1 MAVAEEA
8 APVPAMVDVGS
19 GDVAR
24 LRVIGIGFDDAG
36 DVILHVGVACLE
48 EEVAIACLVLEL
60 VALGWLQLAV
70 SYLSHIAVRVNHAR
84 VKFLEGWADFGRA
97 VAQGLGESAR
107 LMSEQEGWVEVIVFA
122 MKRLG
127 GGCFWRSCSSCSS
140 SSCSSF
146 IFQIIQAAIH
156 VLVSQSYS

>member
-1 MAVAEEA
+1 
-8 APVPAMVDVGS
+8 MVDVGP

-36 DVILHVGVACLE
+36 DVILHVGVASLE
-48 EEVAIACLVLEL
+48 EEVAVACLVLEL

-70 SYLSHIAVRVNHAR
+70 SYLSHIAVCVNRAR
-84 VKFLEGWADFGRA
+84 VQLLEGWAGFGRA

-107 LMSEQEGWVEVIVFA
+107 LMREQEGRVEVIVCA

-127 GGCFWRSCSSCSS
+127 GGCFWRSSSSCSS